1 MIKKTFFI
9 LTFAFVFA
17 GCGVVKEIN
26 NLSRLQFRLVNI
38 ESITLGGLT
47 FTDKTSIKDL
57 SSLDVLKLS
66 TSFIKGE
73 MLLKFVVNGEVKN
86 PNAENTASSKY
97 DFKISSFPWRLLL
110 NGREA
115 IAGNIFS
122 PINIPGDKEISYIP
136 VSIKFNLIKFIR
148 DKEYES
154 IINLVFNLTRQKH
167 TLTQLELYAKPVIDT
182 PFGNIDYPKELKII
196 SLNYTN

>member
-1 MIKKTFFI
+1 MIRKTFFI

-17 GCGVVKEIN
+17 GCGVVKEIT
-26 NLSRLQFRLVNI
+26 NLSRLQFRLANI

-66 TSFIKGE
+66 TSFIRGE
-73 MLLKFVVNGEVKN
+73 MLLKFVVNVEVKN

-148 DKEYES
+148 DKKYES
-154 IINLVFNLTRQKH
+154 IIDLVFNLTRQKN
-167 TLTQLELYAKPVIDT
+167 TLTQLEFYAKPVIDT
-182 PFGNIDYPKELKII
+182 PFGNIDYPGELKII